1 MDGLGCT
8 GGDCSTEGGGEVD
21 ALQHASRPSSFLQ
34 DAATLQEAANRTP
47 QKLAAHHPFPQTQTL
62 RAWAPLALTDQ
73 ASSKTEAE
81 QTAKLDDKVGA
92 DAHTP
97 GTNAPCDCEYGLGL
111 TISVRNCSERAFS
124 VPYTPSSSFCLQRS
138 SVYLST
144 NISGR
149 SSVHGGNCE

>member
-8 GGDCSTEGGGEVD
+8 GGDCSTQGGGELD
-21 ALQHASRPSSFLQ
+21 ALQYASRPSSFLQ

-62 RAWAPLALTDQ
+62 RAWSPLTDQ
-73 ASSKTEAE
+73 ASSQTEAE
-81 QTAKLDDKVGA
+81 QPAKLGNKVETDA
-92 DAHTP
+92 DTP
-97 GTNAPCDCEYGLGL
+97 GTNAPYDCEYGLGL
-111 TISVRNCSERAFS
+111 TISVRNCSECKLS
-124 VPYTPSSSFCLQRS
+124 LPCTPSSSFCLHRT
-138 SVYLST
+138 SVCLST